1 MPGGLELWDIPPD
14 VPYPTSG
21 RPTERMQ
28 GRAWCA
34 ESAISLAPL
43 DSGELPRG
51 PRPRAGCLHFSG
63 QGPAGTW
70 IGAIGLRGGRLCW
83 RAPAVGSGGPGFGLP
98 FLLPQTSRLF
108 PRERRAGKKCGKS
121 RGHSAALG
129 WGSRAGDAAPAKS
142 RVLGPRTRPG
152 GSGLLHLALRVLRAP
167 PAVRGLV
174 SPAPLRRREAILPLA
189 GPSLP
194 EPFLGKGAPEVGV
207 PGGGHE
213 ARVGPRSV
221 RLLVLA
227 PCNLPRVQA
236 RIV

>member
-1 MPGGLELWDIPPD
+1 MPGGLELWDVPPD
-14 VPYPTSG
+14 VPYPTPG
-21 RPTERMQ
+21 RPTERTQ

-70 IGAIGLRGGRLCW
+70 IGAIGLRGGRRCW

-142 RVLGPRTRPG
+142 HVLEPRTRRRLWAPSLG
-152 GSGLLHLALRVLRAP
+152 TARAP
-167 PAVRGLV
+167 
-174 SPAPLRRREAILPLA
+174 S
-189 GPSLP
+189 
-194 EPFLGKGAPEVGV
+194 
-207 PGGGHE
+207 
-213 ARVGPRSV
+213 
-221 RLLVLA
+221 A
-227 PCNLPRVQA
+227 PCGPWLGLPCASEAAGGYTAPRRPITSGA
-236 RIV
+236 FPGERGS